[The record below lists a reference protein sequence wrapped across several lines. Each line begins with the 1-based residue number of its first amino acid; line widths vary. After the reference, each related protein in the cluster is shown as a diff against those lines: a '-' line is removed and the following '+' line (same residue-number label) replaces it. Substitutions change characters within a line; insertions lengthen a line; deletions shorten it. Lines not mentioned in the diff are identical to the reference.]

1 MVRIPSVLTYTSLR
15 SATDS
20 DTAPGSFLL
29 PHATGPTSACGNG
42 ANAAKTNYR
51 YLTAVPGR
59 ILGRLAD
66 LSDSSILLGHRN
78 SPHSWDCPSV
88 DPLMVRSSML
98 HGSLTDSKRRH

>member
-42 ANAAKTNYR
+42 ANAAKTNHR
-51 YLTAVPGR
+51 YLAAVPGR

-66 LSDSSILLGHRN
+66 LSDSSILLAHRN
-78 SPHSWDCPSV
+78 SPILGIAPVLIHSWSAVACRMDHKP
-88 DPLMVRSSML
+88 
-98 HGSLTDSKRRH
+98 SKRRH